1 MAALLKKSRSDQG
14 HGTRLMELRPIL
26 STLRRHK
33 ITSWLLILE
42 IALTCAI
49 VCNAVF
55 MIGHRLQHMHMSSG
69 IDEHALV
76 QIQLAQIAPTPDI
89 FVRAREDLA
98 VLRQAPGVQAAALT
112 NQLPMEGSSSNAS
125 LKLDPA
131 QREPT
136 LSAGTYFGEDL
147 PQTMGARLVAGRNLQ
162 PDEIVNADV
171 VVKALSSGNTNGL
184 PAAVTVITQALAD
197 RLWPGQSP
205 LGKTIY
211 LTDQVG
217 VRVVGVLADLA
228 RANAYNDA
236 TAHYSVV
243 LPLFMGVGRN
253 QSYVIRTRPQ
263 DREAVLKAAVAA
275 LKKADPER
283 VVTQQRTYD
292 ELREK
297 FFANDRAMAGI
308 LVGVIVALLIVTAL
322 GIAGLA
328 SFWVAQRR
336 RTIGVRR
343 ALGAT
348 RGDILR
354 YFQTENFL
362 IVTGG
367 IVLGMLLA
375 FALNLVLMQHYELP
389 RLPLYYLPIGA
400 LLLWGLGQ
408 LAVLGPAM
416 RAAAVPPVVA
426 TRSV

>member
-1 MAALLKKSRSDQG
+1 M
-14 HGTRLMELRPIL
+14 MELRPIL

-98 VLRQAPGVQAAALT
+98 VLRQVPGVQAAALT

-131 QREPT
+131 QREPS

-171 VVKALSSGNTNGL
+171 VVKALASGNTKGL
-184 PAAVTVITQALAD
+184 PAAVTVITQALAG
-197 RLWPGQSP
+197 RLWPGQNP

-348 RGDILR
+348 RRNILN
-354 YFQTENFL
+354 YFQAENFL
-362 IVTGG
+362 LATIG
-367 IVLGMLLA
+367 IVLGMALA
-375 FALNLVLMQHYELP
+375 YGINLFLMLHYELP
-389 RLPLYYLPIGA
+389 RLPAVYFPVGA
-400 LLLWGLGQ
+400 IVLWLVGQ
-408 LAVLGPAM
+408 AAVLGPAL